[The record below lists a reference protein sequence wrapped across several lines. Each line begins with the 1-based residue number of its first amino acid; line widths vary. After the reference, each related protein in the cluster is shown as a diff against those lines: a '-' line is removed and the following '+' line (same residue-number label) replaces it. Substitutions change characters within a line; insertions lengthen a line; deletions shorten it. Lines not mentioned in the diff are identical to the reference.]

1 MLVLK
6 IPARQVWDPNREE
19 FLYIRE
25 TTLRLEHSL
34 LSLAKWESKWHIPF
48 FSSSGSMS
56 REQQLDYLRCMTLDK
71 GVDPKVYQF
80 LTREQLNAINTY
92 MDEPMTATWFHGEPK
107 PNEPRDP
114 AKRPRQKAPPRRSG
128 TVTTAEVLYCQMFQ
142 LGISKECEKWHLN
155 RLLTLLR
162 VCSEA
167 QTPPKKMSRG
177 EAMAQQRALNAQ
189 RKAKLHTRG

>member
-1 MLVLK
+1 MLKLK
-6 IPARQVWDPNREE
+6 IPGRQVWDPNKEE
-19 FLYIRE
+19 FFYVKE

-48 FSSSGSMS
+48 FSTGKKMT
-56 REQQLDYLRCMTLDK
+56 REQQLDYLHCMTLDS
-71 GVDPKVYQF
+71 GVDPQVYQF
-80 LTREQLNAINTY
+80 LTREQMTAINTY
-92 MDEPMTATWFHGEPK
+92 MDDPMTATWFRGEPK
-107 PNEPRDP
+107 PNERNQPNAPRP
-114 AKRPRQKAPPRRSG
+114 KGRPRRNG

-142 LGISKECEKWHLN
+142 LGIPKECEKWHLN

-167 QTPPKKMSRG
+167 QMPPKKMSPG
-177 EAMAQQRALNAQ
+177 EATAQRQMLNAQ

>member
-1 MLVLK
+1 MLKLK
-6 IPARQVWDPNREE
+6 IPARQVWDPNKEE
-19 FLYIRE
+19 FFYVKE

-48 FSSSGSMS
+48 FSTGQSMT

-71 GVDPKVYQF
+71 GVDPNVYQF
-80 LTREQLNAINTY
+80 LTREQMTAVNTY
-92 MDEPMTATWFHGEPK
+92 MDDPMTATWFHGEPK
-107 PNEPRDP
+107 PNERNNQNTPRP
-114 AKRPRQKAPPRRSG
+114 KARPRRNG

-142 LGISKECEKWHLN
+142 LGIPKECEKWHLN

-167 QTPPKKMSRG
+167 QMPPKKMSPG
-177 EAMAQQRALNAQ
+177 EATAQRQALNAQ
-189 RKAKLHTRG
+189 RKAKLGTRG